1 DGRHL
6 MRRVLDADL
15 RAGQGL
21 GELACEQGTPSKID
35 AGDHGTSLGARA
47 PARRGVPSTGRDAPR
62 TPGRSSPRTRP
73 VTMVAMSS
81 PRDARPVEI
90 SDDVIRLGQFLKLAG
105 LAESDAEARELV
117 TEGEVRVNGEV
128 DTRRGRQLHRG
139 DVVSVDRPQGS
150 ESATV
155 A

>member
-1 DGRHL
+1 
-6 MRRVLDADL
+6 MN
-15 RAGQGL
+15 
-21 GELACEQGTPSKID
+21 PSD
-35 AGDHGTSLGARA
+35 
-47 PARRGVPSTGRDAPR
+47 
-62 TPGRSSPRTRP
+62 
-73 VTMVAMSS
+73 
-81 PRDARPVEI
+81 DARPVEI

-105 LAESDAEARELV
+105 LAESGAEARELV

-139 DVVSVDRPQGS
+139 DVVTVDRPQGG

>member
-1 DGRHL
+1 
-6 MRRVLDADL
+6 MN
-15 RAGQGL
+15 
-21 GELACEQGTPSKID
+21 
-35 AGDHGTSLGARA
+35 A
-47 PARRGVPSTGRDAPR
+47 PH
-62 TPGRSSPRTRP
+62 
-73 VTMVAMSS
+73 
-81 PRDARPVEI
+81 DARPVEI

-105 LAESDAEARELV
+105 LAESGAEARELV

-139 DVVSVDRPQGS
+139 DVISVDHPQGT

>member
-1 DGRHL
+1 MGG
-6 MRRVLDADL
+6 MN
-15 RAGQGL
+15 
-21 GELACEQGTPSKID
+21 
-35 AGDHGTSLGARA
+35 A
-47 PARRGVPSTGRDAPR
+47 PH
-62 TPGRSSPRTRP
+62 
-73 VTMVAMSS
+73 
-81 PRDARPVEI
+81 DARPVEI

-105 LAESDAEARELV
+105 LAESGAEARELV

>member
-1 DGRHL
+1 MG
-6 MRRVLDADL
+6 
-15 RAGQGL
+15 
-21 GELACEQGTPSKID
+21 
-35 AGDHGTSLGARA
+35 
-47 PARRGVPSTGRDAPR
+47 
-62 TPGRSSPRTRP
+62 
-73 VTMVAMSS
+73 AMSS
-81 PRDARPVEI
+81 PDDARPVEI

-105 LAESDAEARELV
+105 LAESGAEARELV

-139 DVVSVDRPQGS
+139 DVVSVDHPQGS

>member
-1 DGRHL
+1 
-6 MRRVLDADL
+6 
-15 RAGQGL
+15 
-21 GELACEQGTPSKID
+21 
-35 AGDHGTSLGARA
+35 
-47 PARRGVPSTGRDAPR
+47 
-62 TPGRSSPRTRP
+62 
-73 VTMVAMSS
+73 MSFS
-81 PRDARPVEI
+81 RDARPVEI

-105 LAESDAEARELV
+105 LAESGAEARELV

>member
-1 DGRHL
+1 MNHSD
-6 MRRVLDADL
+6 
-15 RAGQGL
+15 
-21 GELACEQGTPSKID
+21 
-35 AGDHGTSLGARA
+35 
-47 PARRGVPSTGRDAPR
+47 
-62 TPGRSSPRTRP
+62 
-73 VTMVAMSS
+73 
-81 PRDARPVEI
+81 DARPVEI

-105 LAESDAEARELV
+105 LAESGAEARDLV

-139 DVVSVDRPQGS
+139 DVVTVDRPQGR

>member
-1 DGRHL
+1 VAALR
-6 MRRVLDADL
+6 RRVLVESGVVAA
-15 RAGQGL
+15 RGAGENGL
-21 GELACEQGTPSKID
+21 MNASD
-35 AGDHGTSLGARA
+35 
-47 PARRGVPSTGRDAPR
+47 
-62 TPGRSSPRTRP
+62 
-73 VTMVAMSS
+73 
-81 PRDARPVEI
+81 DARPVEI

-105 LAESDAEARELV
+105 LAESGAEARELV

-139 DVVSVDRPQGS
+139 DVVTVDRPQGG

>member
-1 DGRHL
+1 MG
-6 MRRVLDADL
+6 
-15 RAGQGL
+15 
-21 GELACEQGTPSKID
+21 
-35 AGDHGTSLGARA
+35 
-47 PARRGVPSTGRDAPR
+47 
-62 TPGRSSPRTRP
+62 
-73 VTMVAMSS
+73 AMSS
-81 PRDARPVEI
+81 PDDARPVEI

-105 LAESDAEARELV
+105 LAESGAEARELV

-139 DVVSVDRPQGS
+139 DVVSVDHPQGT

>member
-1 DGRHL
+1 
-6 MRRVLDADL
+6 MN
-15 RAGQGL
+15 
-21 GELACEQGTPSKID
+21 
-35 AGDHGTSLGARA
+35 A
-47 PARRGVPSTGRDAPR
+47 PH
-62 TPGRSSPRTRP
+62 
-73 VTMVAMSS
+73 
-81 PRDARPVEI
+81 DARPVEI

-105 LAESDAEARELV
+105 LAESGAEARELV

-139 DVVSVDRPQGS
+139 DVVSVAHPQGT

>member
-1 DGRHL
+1 MNASD
-6 MRRVLDADL
+6 
-15 RAGQGL
+15 
-21 GELACEQGTPSKID
+21 
-35 AGDHGTSLGARA
+35 
-47 PARRGVPSTGRDAPR
+47 
-62 TPGRSSPRTRP
+62 
-73 VTMVAMSS
+73 
-81 PRDARPVEI
+81 DARPVEI

-105 LAESDAEARELV
+105 LAESGAKARELV

-139 DVVSVDRPQGS
+139 DVVTVDRPQGG

>member
-1 DGRHL
+1 
-6 MRRVLDADL
+6 MN
-15 RAGQGL
+15 
-21 GELACEQGTPSKID
+21 
-35 AGDHGTSLGARA
+35 A
-47 PARRGVPSTGRDAPR
+47 PH
-62 TPGRSSPRTRP
+62 
-73 VTMVAMSS
+73 
-81 PRDARPVEI
+81 DARPVEI

-105 LAESDAEARELV
+105 LAESGAEARELV